1 MERICIFCG
10 SSPGRKPEYVTAA
23 RQTGE
28 YLAAKNLTLV
38 YGGGKVGMMG
48 EVANATLTA
57 GGRVIGVI
65 PKNLLE
71 MELAN
76 TDLVDLRIVNTMHQR
91 KSMMAEL
98 ADAFIALPGGFGT
111 MEEFFE
117 MLAWAQLGL
126 HQKPLGLMNVCGY
139 YDRLI
144 AFLMQTVEEKF
155 VDAVHYHM
163 ILVSD
168 KVDELM
174 EKIAAF
180 KAVEASKSDWAIGLS
195 KGMQ

>member
-76 TDLVDLRIVNTMHQR
+76 TDLV
-91 KSMMAEL
+91 EL